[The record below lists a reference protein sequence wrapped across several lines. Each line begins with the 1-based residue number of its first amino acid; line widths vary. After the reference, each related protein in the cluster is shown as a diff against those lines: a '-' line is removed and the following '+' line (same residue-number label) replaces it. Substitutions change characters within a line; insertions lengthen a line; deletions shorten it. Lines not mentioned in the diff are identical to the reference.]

1 MGGAER
7 SLQPILRYLA
17 PFCAAAFMA
26 VAPAWSQEKVMP
38 IPPSAEVAP
47 IAYLF
52 DVTSGQV
59 LFEREADR
67 RFMPASIT
75 KVMTTFLAFE
85 WMEEGRIV
93 PQQSFT
99 IRPELWKKWN
109 NVGSTMFL
117 AHDARVTVDD
127 LLHGVTTVSANDGAA
142 ALADGAAGSIDDW
155 VAAMNEKAEEI
166 GMRDSRFG
174 TPNGWMD
181 EGRTFTTARDLTTL
195 ATQMLRRHPVKYRHF
210 VGQREFTYNEITQPN
225 HDPISGIVPGADGI
239 KTGFTNQAGYGFLGS
254 AQRDGRR
261 LVMVVAGSP
270 RARDRNRAAR
280 DLLEWGFTR
289 FEQHRL
295 LSPDAP
301 VARAEVQGGDAR
313 KVALLAPQGVYVD
326 LPIEARRDVSLKV
339 TYDGPLR
346 APIRKGERVAEL
358 VVAIDG
364 MPDFSVP
371 LVAREGVAEAGFGR
385 RLLNG
390 VLGWI
395 T

>member
-1 MGGAER
+1 M
-7 SLQPILRYLA
+7 QPILRILA
-17 PFCAAAFMA
+17 PLAAYAVIA
-26 VAPAWSQEKVMP
+26 STSASAQVEERLVAPP
-38 IPPSAEVAP
+38 AEQAP
-47 IAYLF
+47 IALLF

-85 WMEEGRIV
+85 WMEEGRV
-93 PQQSFT
+93 LPQQSFAV
-99 IRPELWKKWN
+99 RPEVWKEWS

-117 AHDARVTVDD
+117 PHDARVTVDD

-142 ALADGAAGSIDDW
+142 ALADGAAGSIPEW
-155 VAAMNEKAEEI
+155 VAAMNAKATEI

-181 EGRTFTTARDLTTL
+181 EGKTFTTARDLTTL
-195 ATQMLRRHPVKYRHF
+195 ATQMLRRHPAKYRHF
-210 VGQREFTYNEITQPN
+210 IGHREFTYNGITQPN
-225 HDPISGIVPGADGI
+225 HDPISGIVAGADGI

-270 RARDRNRAAR
+270 RARDRDRAAR
-280 DLLEWGFTR
+280 DLIEWGFTE

-295 LSPDAP
+295 FFPEES
-301 VARAEVQGGDAR
+301 VATAEVQGGNMR
-313 KVALLAPQGVYVD
+313 RIGLSAPQGVFVD
-326 LPIEARRDVSLKV
+326 LPVGALRDVNLELD
-339 TYDGPLR
+339 YDGPLR

-358 VVAIDG
+358 VVSIDG
-364 MPDFSVP
+364 MADFRVP
-371 LVAREGVAEAGFGR
+371 LVAREAVSEASLPR
-385 RLLNG
+385 RILNG
-390 VLGWI
+390 IVGWF